1 VIVIRSIALLAAV
14 WFVVAPAQAEGVGE
28 IRVLLTPEL
37 ETTLASPMLGRVHHV
52 NVSLGSSFEK
62 GDALVDFFC
71 DEQVARERIARAE
84 VAGARENY
92 EAKLRLQG
100 LQSAGEVEVAIAAAA
115 LDRARGELQLA
126 HVQKAKCIVSAP
138 FSGRAVKVNVK
149 PHQGVSAGQPLVE
162 IVSRGQFKLR
172 LNVPS
177 KWLAWLKPGTP
188 FEVKIDETGRTY
200 AAKVTAINARV
211 DAASQSVE
219 LEGSITEGTGEL
231 LAGMSGTALF
241 KPPQ

>member
-1 VIVIRSIALLAAV
+1 MRAIALLAAV
-14 WFVVAPAQAEGVGE
+14 GLFASPVQAQDAGE

-37 ETTLASPMLGRVHHV
+37 ETTLASPMLGRVKNV
-52 NVSLGSSFEK
+52 NVSLGSRFEK
-62 GDALVDFFC
+62 DAVLVDFYC
-71 DEQVARERIARAE
+71 DEQAARERIARAE

-115 LDRARGELQLA
+115 MDRARGELQLA
-126 HVQKAKCIVSAP
+126 RVQKAQCTVSAP
-138 FSGRAVKVNVK
+138 FAGRAVKVHVK
-149 PHQGVSAGQPLVE
+149 PHQGVNAGQPLVE
-162 IVSRGQFKLR
+162 IVSRGPFKLR

-188 FEVKIDETGRTY
+188 FEVKIDETGREY

-219 LEGSITEGTGEL
+219 LEGSITEGAGDL
-231 LAGMSGTALF
+231 LAGMSGTARF

>member
-1 VIVIRSIALLAAV
+1 MIRAIALLAAV
-14 WFVVAPAQAEGVGE
+14 GLLVSPAQAQDMGE

-37 ETTLASPMLGRVHHV
+37 ETTLASPMLGRVKNV

-62 GDALVDFFC
+62 DAVLVDFYC
-71 DEQVARERIARAE
+71 DEQAARERIARAE

-115 LDRARGELQLA
+115 VDRARGELQLA
-126 HVQKAKCIVSAP
+126 RVQKSQCTVSAP
-138 FSGRAVKVNVK
+138 FAGRAVKVHVK
-149 PHQGVSAGQPLVE
+149 PHQGVNAGQPLVE
-162 IVSRGQFKLR
+162 IVSRGPFKLR

-177 KWLAWLKPGTP
+177 KWLTWLKPGTP

-219 LEGSITEGTGEL
+219 LEGSITESAGEL
-231 LAGMSGTALF
+231 LAGMSGTARF

>member
-1 VIVIRSIALLAAV
+1 MRAIALLAAV
-14 WFVVAPAQAEGVGE
+14 GLFASPVQAQDAGE

-37 ETTLASPMLGRVHHV
+37 ETTLASPMLGRVKNV
-52 NVSLGSSFEK
+52 NVSLGSRFEK
-62 GDALVDFFC
+62 DAVLVDFYC
-71 DEQVARERIARAE
+71 DEQAARERIARAE

-115 LDRARGELQLA
+115 MDRARGELQLA
-126 HVQKAKCIVSAP
+126 RVQKAQCTVSAP
-138 FSGRAVKVNVK
+138 FAGRAVKVHVK
-149 PHQGVSAGQPLVE
+149 PHQGVNAGQPLVE
-162 IVSRGQFKLR
+162 IVSRGPFKLR

-188 FEVKIDETGRTY
+188 FEVKIDETGREY

-219 LEGSITEGTGEL
+219 LEGSITEGAGDL
-231 LAGMSGTALF
+231 LAGMSGTARF
-241 KPPQ
+241 KPSQ

>member
-1 VIVIRSIALLAAV
+1 MLRAAALLALLV
-14 WFVVAPAQAEGVGE
+14 LVAAPVRAQDATT

-37 ETTLASPMLGRVHHV
+37 ETTLASPMLGRVRNV
-52 NVSLGSSFEK
+52 NVSLGSGFER
-62 GDALVDFFC
+62 GRVLVDFYC
-71 DEQVARERIARAE
+71 DEQAARERVATAAL
-84 VAGARENY
+84 AGARENY

-115 LDRARGELQLA
+115 VDKAQGELELA
-126 HVQKAKCIVSAP
+126 RVQRAQCTVTAP
-138 FSGRAVKVNVK
+138 FAGRTVKVHVK

-162 IVSRGQFKLR
+162 IVSRGPFKLR

-177 KWLAWLKPGTP
+177 RWLAWLKPGTP
-188 FEVKIDETGRTY
+188 FEVAIDETGSTY

-219 LEGSITEGTGEL
+219 VEGSITERAGEL
-231 LAGMSGTALF
+231 LAGMSGTARF

>member
-1 VIVIRSIALLAAV
+1 VIRALGLLAVAGLLAA
-14 WFVVAPAQAEGVGE
+14 PAIAQESGDV
-28 IRVLLTPEL
+28 RVLLASEL
-37 ETTLASPMLGRVHHV
+37 ETTLASPMLGRVRQV
-52 NVSLGSSFEK
+52 NVSLGSKFEK
-62 GDALVDFFC
+62 GDVLIDFYC
-71 DEQVARERIARAE
+71 DEQAARERIAKAE

-100 LQSAGEVEVAIAAAA
+100 LHAAGEVEVAIAAAA
-115 LDRARGELQLA
+115 VDRARGELQLA
-126 HVQKAKCIVSAP
+126 RVQKAQCTVSAP
-138 FSGRAVKVNVK
+138 FSGRAVKVHVK
-149 PHQGVSAGQPLVE
+149 PHQGVNAGQPLVE
-162 IVSRGQFKLR
+162 IVSRGPFKLR

-219 LEGSITEGTGEL
+219 LEGSITEGAGEL
-231 LAGMSGTALF
+231 LAGMSGTAHF
-241 KPPQ
+241 KPQ